1 MLFNTTGSTV
11 DLTFKGGSGDDTLT
25 LGTDFDADDN
35 ISGGAG
41 TDTLII
47 GAAALTA
54 ATNAMVKELNTITDV
69 EQVMSNTAAGDGI
82 AIDFSKLTT
91 ISSAGAVAN
100 TPGANAANA
109 AGDTALTI
117 TGATNADTI
126 LVGGNIVGGTSAT
139 AGNAAGGDAI
149 SVATASN
156 TGSDTINILFT
167 AASNVTGGL
176 GQDDNGGNNDAGGDG
191 LAADTI
197 ENINITTASATADVT
212 FREGGSADQGTATT
226 SAGEDVRVGANG
238 TITISGAGD
247 VDLGTVVSAA
257 GTSADDL
264 TINGAGM
271 TGVLTVTTGAGN
283 DTITGGSK
291 ADSITA
297 GTGTNTI
304 TSGGGSDTMVF
315 ADGAS
320 TSTAMTTITDFTA
333 GAGGDILNFAA
344 GTAVTYEALTGANA
358 TAIAADTTLAA
369 ALTQAA
375 SQLAANE
382 ATAFS
387 FGGSTYLLFEDGT
400 NAGAYNAAAD
410 VVVLLTGVDTA
421 DLHTDNVI

>member
-1 MLFNTTGSTV
+1 M
-11 DLTFKGGSGDDTLT
+11 
-25 LGTDFDADDN
+25 
-35 ISGGAG
+35 
-41 TDTLII
+41 
-47 GAAALTA
+47 
-54 ATNAMVKELNTITDV
+54 
-69 EQVMSNTAAGDGI
+69 QQQ
-82 AIDFSKLTT
+82 
-91 ISSAGAVAN
+91 
-100 TPGANAANA
+100 
-109 AGDTALTI
+109 
-117 TGATNADTI
+117 ADTI

-149 SVATASN
+149 GVATASN
-156 TGSDTINILFT
+156 TGADTINILFT

-271 TGVLTVTTGAGN
+271 TGVLTVTIGAGN

-297 GTGTNTI
+297 GTGTNTL
-304 TSGGGSDTMVF
+304 TTGGGSDYDVIF

-320 TSTAMTTITDFTA
+320 T
-333 GAGGDILNFAA
+333 
-344 GTAVTYEALTGANA
+344 
-358 TAIAADTTLAA
+358 
-369 ALTQAA
+369 Q
-375 SQLAANE
+375 QQ
-382 ATAFS
+382 
-387 FGGSTYLLFEDGT
+387 
-400 NAGAYNAAAD
+400 
-410 VVVLLTGVDTA
+410 
-421 DLHTDNVI
+421 